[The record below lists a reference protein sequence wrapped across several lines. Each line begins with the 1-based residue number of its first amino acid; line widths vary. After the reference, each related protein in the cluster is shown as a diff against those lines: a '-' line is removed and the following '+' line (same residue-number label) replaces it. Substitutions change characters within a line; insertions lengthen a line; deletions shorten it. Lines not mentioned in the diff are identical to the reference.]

1 MKGFTLI
8 ELLVVVL
15 MIGALTAIALPQYE
29 KAVEKA
35 RATEGL
41 IMAKAVRDAIERH
54 FVEFPDVAVT
64 SPSQIA
70 DVKIPKNTY
79 MGAVD
84 YYIGKHFFG
93 SISNNAISVI
103 RVEGNGLS
111 DKISN
116 ASGGRHRY
124 AITYTYNPSTSSW
137 SVTKE
142 CTTADA
148 SICSLFDL

>member
-15 MIGALTAIALPQYE
+15 IIGILSAIALPQYE

-41 IMAKAVRDAIERH
+41 IMAKAIRDAIERH
-54 FVEFPDVAVT
+54 FVEFPDVSVT
-64 SPSQIA
+64 SPSQIT
-70 DVKIPKNTY
+70 DVKIPKSKY

-93 SISNNAISVI
+93 GISTNAVWVV
-103 RVEGNGLS
+103 RVEGKGLS
-111 DKISN
+111 DKVSN
-116 ASGGRHRY
+116 AGGGRKKY
-124 AITYTYNPSTSSW
+124 SITYTYNPGSNSW
-137 SVTKE
+137 SVAKE
-142 CTTADA
+142 CPTDYT
-148 SICSLFDL
+148 SVCSLFDL